1 MLSGALPCGVR
12 TFLPPSREARR
23 RAVVWLA
30 ANFYLNA
37 GAGGAGRAGGG
48 RRAGGGGRGG
58 GGEAGGGGAQPFQPY
73 PSVSCE
79 IWYCSSFL
87 YRLLRGV
94 SITSAVF
101 DMFQPFSRSFDT
113 RYARSLLS
121 LNSRNVPARLASPSP
136 AVPAFREAPA
146 PLRTISGRSE
156 ASIVSPAVMIISRST
171 VLLSSRMFPFH
182 RYRCMVSNAPCE
194 MRFGRTLFSRAK

>member
-30 ANFYLNA
+30 ANFYLNV
-37 GAGGAGRAGGG
+37 GPGGAGRAGG
-48 RRAGGGGRGG
+48 
-58 GGEAGGGGAQPFQPY
+58 AQPFEPY

-156 ASIVSPAVMIISRST
+156 TSIVSPAVMIISRST
-171 VLLSSRMFPFH
+171 VLLSSR
-182 RYRCMVSNAPCE
+182 RLR
-194 MRFGRTLFSRAK
+194 L

>member
-30 ANFYLNA
+30 ANFYLNV
-37 GAGGAGRAGGG
+37 GAGRAGG
-48 RRAGGGGRGG
+48 A
-58 GGEAGGGGAQPFQPY
+58 PLFLPY

-101 DMFQPFSRSFDT
+101 DIFQPFSRSFDT

-121 LNSRNVPARLASPSP
+121 LNSRNVPARLASLSP

-156 ASIVSPAVMIISRST
+156 TSIVSPAVMIISRST
-171 VLLSSRMFPFH
+171 GLLSSRG
-182 RYRCMVSNAPCE
+182 A
-194 MRFGRTLFSRAK
+194 G